1 MKKLTWTWKK
11 ILVLICGAL
20 GIGMLVSCYGV
31 PNPGDDIYS
40 YSDIV
45 DDEDEEEDIDDEEND
60 SSKDNMLQLTK
71 NEDTEDTSE

>member
-31 PNPGDDIYS
+31 PNPGDDIY
-40 YSDIV
+40 YPDDIV
-45 DDEDEEEDIDDEEND
+45 D
-60 SSKDNMLQLTK
+60 
-71 NEDTEDTSE
+71 EDTEIPTNKNNVDLQ

>member
-11 ILVLICGAL
+11 ILALIFGAL

-40 YSDIV
+40 FSDIV
-45 DDEDEEEDIDDEEND
+45 NEDNEEEDIDDEEND
-60 SSKDNMLQLTK
+60 SSKDNKLQLTK

>member
-40 YSDIV
+40 FSDIV
-45 DDEDEEEDIDDEEND
+45 NEDNEEEDIDDEEND

-71 NEDTEDTSE
+71 NEDTEDTNE

>member
-45 DDEDEEEDIDDEEND
+45 NEDNDEEDIDDEEND

-71 NEDTEDTSE
+71 NEDTEDTNE

>member
-40 YSDIV
+40 FSDIV
-45 DDEDEEEDIDDEEND
+45 NEDNDEEDIDDEENG